1 MLQSMSALMQRIAQI
16 DSGPF
21 AAPAGQDHAA
31 FQAAIAVAP
40 VSAHSKRGISAIV
53 AVAARALNVEPA
65 LVQAIIAN
73 ESGFDPTAR
82 SRAGA
87 MGLMQLEPATA
98 AALGV
103 GNPYD
108 PEQNIWA
115 GTRYVRGL
123 LERYHGNMRLA
134 LAAYN
139 AGPGAVDRYG
149 GIPPYAETHSYVER
163 VLAAYRSY
171 TSGM

>member
-1 MLQSMSALMQRIAQI
+1 MFESMSGVIRRIAQI
-16 DSGPF
+16 EAGPSAAGMQVDESTF
-21 AAPAGQDHAA
+21 AAAFSAAPATRLSKGR
-31 FQAAIAVAP
+31 ITSMVA
-40 VSAHSKRGISAIV
+40 VSA
-53 AVAARALNVEPA
+53 RAWSVEPA

-73 ESGFDPTAR
+73 ESGFDSAAR
-82 SRAGA
+82 SRTGA
-87 MGLMQLEPATA
+87 MGLMQLEPGTA

-123 LERYHGNMRLA
+123 LERYHGDMRLA
-134 LAAYN
+134 VAAYN
-139 AGPGAVDRYG
+139 AGPGAVDKYG
-149 GIPPYAETHSYVER
+149 GVPPYAETQSYVER

-171 TSGM
+171 KARL